1 MDVSYPSKR
10 GVGVWGGAVC
20 LEESGW
26 GRGGE
31 RRRKHNVCDIK
42 CQTKPE
48 KPSHPD
54 VFSISRCLAKNRPCT
69 LPGDP
74 RHFGFDLGSVASS
87 HCQELRLRLP
97 PFALLSGWD
106 FFLSPSKSLHM
117 DGRG

>member
-1 MDVSYPSKR
+1 MFLIRQKGEWECGGGR
-10 GVGVWGGAVC
+10 CVWKSLAGG
-20 LEESGW
+20 G
-26 GRGGE
+26 GGE